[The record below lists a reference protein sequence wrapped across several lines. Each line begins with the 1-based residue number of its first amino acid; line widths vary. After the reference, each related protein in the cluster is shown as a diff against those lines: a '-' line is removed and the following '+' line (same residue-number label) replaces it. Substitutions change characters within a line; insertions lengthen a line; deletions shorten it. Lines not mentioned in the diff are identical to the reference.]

1 MLTKSESV
9 KTTLSQREYERLYP
23 YKDLIKTII
32 INASTSNLPI
42 GYKIAA
48 EEIAKVHGYNMSCHC
63 SSGWFKVTSKISG
76 WMNEFETAKLREEA
90 LKKTEKDEKNND
102 KRSSRSNKRKS

>member
-9 KTTLSQREYERLYP
+9 KTVLSQREYERLYP
-23 YKDLIKTII
+23 YKELIKNII
-32 INASTSNLPI
+32 VNSSASNLPI

-48 EEIAKVHGYNMSCHC
+48 EEIAKEHGYNMSCHC

-90 LKKTEKDEKNND
+90 LKKTKTDEKDSD